1 MFYTVPD
8 RLDLSAESWDTG
20 LFAAKQ
26 SIIEWETS
34 APQSSHLGRAKA
46 HARTLRGLR
55 GIPVR
60 YRYPFLKTR
69 LIIENS

>member
-34 APQSSHLGRAKA
+34 APQFSFRACES
-46 HARTLRGLR
+46 AR
-55 GIPVR
+55 
-60 YRYPFLKTR
+60 
-69 LIIENS
+69 